1 MKYKMEIEEVVR
13 LVNSAQE
20 LLNKVIAGLDMDEVE
35 KAPMEELAPQKNFKN
50 FIEGNSNKLAR
61 TMGLSIAENPGKSVS
76 NPYFIYGTNGCGK
89 SHLVNAMGLNCKE
102 KYPQKQVLYVSA
114 QQFQRE
120 FTDSV
125 RQNTTNDFVNF
136 YQSIDVLIVDDI
148 QEWMNA
154 PKTLNAFFHIF
165 NHLLRNGKQIILA
178 SDRPPVDLKG
188 MEDYV
193 VKCFACGVV
202 AEIEKP
208 DLQLCIDILNAKCE
222 QDGLEIPA
230 EVSEYVS
237 NAVNGS
243 VCDLGGIANSL
254 IAYAKVDSSSIDM
267 KLAKRVISH
276 RVKLK

>member
-1 MKYKMEIEEVVR
+1 MKNKRKLEEVSPFVF
-13 LVNSAQE
+13 NPQ
-20 LLNKVIAGLDMDEVE
+20 LDS
-35 KAPMEELAPQKNFKN
+35 KKTFLN
-50 FIEGNSNKLAR
+50 FIEGKNNKVAC
-61 TMGLSIAENPGKSVS
+61 TMGLSIAENPGQTTC
-76 NPYFIYGTNGCGK
+76 NPYFIFGPNGCGK
-89 SHLVNAMGLNCKE
+89 THLINAIGLKCKE
-102 KYPQKQVLYVSA
+102 KNPEKIVLYISA

-120 FTDSV
+120 YTDSV
-125 RQNTTNDFVNF
+125 RQNTTNNFINF

-154 PKTLNAFFHIF
+154 PKTLNAFFQIF

-188 MEDYV
+188 MEEYV

-208 DLQLCIDILNAKCE
+208 DLQLCIDILSAKCE

>member
-1 MKYKMEIEEVVR
+1 MKNKRKLEEVSPFVF
-13 LVNSAQE
+13 NPQ
-20 LLNKVIAGLDMDEVE
+20 LDS
-35 KAPMEELAPQKNFKN
+35 KKSFLN
-50 FIEGNSNKLAR
+50 FIEGKSNKVAC
-61 TMGLSIAENPGKSVS
+61 TMGLSIAENPGHTTC
-76 NPYFIYGTNGCGK
+76 NPYFIFGPNGCGK
-89 SHLVNAMGLNCKE
+89 THLINAIGLKCKE
-102 KYPQKQVLYVSA
+102 KNPEKFVLYISA
-114 QQFQRE
+114 QQFQIE
-120 FTDSV
+120 YTDSV
-125 RQNTTNDFVNF
+125 RQNTTNNLINF

-154 PKTLNAFFHIF
+154 PKTLNTFFHIF

-188 MEDYV
+188 MEEYV

>member
-89 SHLVNAMGLNCKE
+89 SHLV
-102 KYPQKQVLYVSA
+102 PQKQVLYVSA

-154 PKTLNAFFHIF
+154 PKTLNTFFLIF
-165 NHLLRNGKQIILA
+165 NQLLRNGKQIILT
-178 SDRPPVDLKG
+178 SDRPPVDLQG
-188 MEDYV
+188 MKESAV
-193 VKCFACGVV
+193 RRFACGLVT
-202 AEIEKP
+202 EIEKP
-208 DLQLCIDILNAKCE
+208 DLQLRIDILNAKCE

-230 EVSEYVS
+230 EVSEYIA
-237 NAVNGS
+237 NTINGN
-243 VCDLGGIANSL
+243 VCDLDGITNTLMAYVKVNNSC
-254 IAYAKVDSSSIDM
+254 VDM
-267 KLAKRVISH
+267 ELAKRVIS
-276 RVKLK
+276 RYVKFE

>member
-1 MKYKMEIEEVVR
+1 MKNKRKLEEVSPFVF
-13 LVNSAQE
+13 NPQ
-20 LLNKVIAGLDMDEVE
+20 LDS
-35 KAPMEELAPQKNFKN
+35 KKTFLN
-50 FIEGNSNKLAR
+50 FIEGKNNKVAC
-61 TMGLSIAENPGKSVS
+61 TMGLSIAENPGQTTC
-76 NPYFIYGTNGCGK
+76 NPYFIFGPNRCGK
-89 SHLVNAMGLNCKE
+89 THLINAIGLKCKE
-102 KYPQKQVLYVSA
+102 KNPEKFVLYISA

-120 FTDSV
+120 YTDSV
-125 RQNTTNDFVNF
+125 RQDTTNNLINF

-178 SDRPPVDLKG
+178 SDRPPVDLEG
-188 MEDYV
+188 MEEHV